1 METTSIWFRN
11 APLVIAHRGASA
23 YAPENTITAFRLAA
37 ELGADAVEL
46 DAKLT
51 ADGQVVVHHDRTL
64 DRTTTGTGPLKTR
77 TLEELQ
83 YLDAGSHFNLNYAG
97 ERIPTLSEVFRAV
110 ADRLLINIELSNY
123 ASPFDRLP
131 EAIVKLVREFGL
143 EKWVLLSSFNPVG
156 LMRARKLAPEVQL
169 GLLVAAMEPRWLRA
183 FFSMITP
190 HEAFHPSMILVSE
203 EMIEGQHRQG
213 RWVNVWTVNELDNI
227 KRLVHLGVEGV
238 ITDVPDLAREVVQEI
253 HLDNREEGGG

>member
-1 METTSIWFRN
+1 METTLIWFRN
-11 APLVIAHRGASA
+11 APLVIAHRGASVH
-23 YAPENTITAFRLAA
+23 APENTIAAFSLAA
-37 ELGADAVEL
+37 EIGADAVEL

-64 DRTTTGTGPLKTR
+64 DRTTTGTGPLKSR

-83 YLDAGSHFNLNYAG
+83 RLDAGSHFNLSYAG

-123 ASPFDRLP
+123 ASPFDCLP
-131 EAIVKLVREFGL
+131 EAVVKLVHEFGL
-143 EKWVLLSSFNPVG
+143 EKRVLLSSFNPAG
-156 LMRARKLAPEVQL
+156 LIKVRKLAPEIQL
-169 GLLVAAMEPRWLRA
+169 GLLTDAKEPRWLRL
-183 FFSMITP
+183 FFGMLTP
-190 HEAFHPSMILVSE
+190 HEAIHPSMTLISE
-203 EMIEGQHRQG
+203 DMIEGQHRQG
-213 RWVNVWTVNELDNI
+213 RWVNVWTVNELENI

>member
-11 APLVIAHRGASA
+11 APLVIAHRGASVH
-23 YAPENTITAFRLAA
+23 APENTIAAFRLAA

-64 DRTTTGTGPLKTR
+64 DRTTTGTGPLTAR

-83 YLDAGSHFNLNYAG
+83 HLDAGSHFNLSYAG

-123 ASPFDRLP
+123 VSPFDCLP
-131 EAIVKLVREFGL
+131 EVVVKLVQDFGL
-143 EKWVLLSSFNPVG
+143 EKKVLLSSFNPVG
-156 LMRARKLAPEVQL
+156 LMKTRKLAPEIQL

-183 FFSMITP
+183 FFSMLTP
-190 HEAFHPSMILVSE
+190 HEAIHPSKELISE
-203 EMIEGQHRQG
+203 EMIEGQHQQG
-213 RWVNVWTVNELDNI
+213 HWVNVWTVNELENI

-238 ITDVPDLAREVVQEI
+238 ITDVPDLARKVVKEI
-253 HLDNREEGGG
+253 HLDNREEGRG